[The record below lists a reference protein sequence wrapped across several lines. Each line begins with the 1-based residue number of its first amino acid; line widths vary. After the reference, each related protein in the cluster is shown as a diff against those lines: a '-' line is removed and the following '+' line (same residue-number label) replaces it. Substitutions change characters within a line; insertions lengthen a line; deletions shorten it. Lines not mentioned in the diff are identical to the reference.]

1 MALWFAVL
9 NPEPNSLS
17 APRPVYVTSAEED
30 LEADPKGMFL
40 ACVGAGPVYK
50 LLGAQDLGVDQMP
63 ELNQPIMHTLG
74 FHYRT
79 GKHEVTAYDWDQF
92 LKFADMHFRK

>member
-1 MALWFAVL
+1 
-9 NPEPNSLS
+9 
-17 APRPVYVTSAEED
+17 VYITSAEQD

-40 ACVGAGPVYK
+40 ACVAAGPVYK
-50 LLGAQDLGVDQMP
+50 LLGAQDLGTDQMP
-63 ELNQPIMHTLG
+63 GLNQPVMHTLG

-92 LKFADMHFRK
+92 LKFADVQF